1 VLLIPWER
9 AAEIVTFGALLAF
22 TAVNFVA
29 LMSFW
34 FSKEAAGNRSFFVD
48 AFVPGFGCVFC
59 FILLIGLQTWTKYAG
74 LSWLAIGFIYAAYTT
89 RMFTLRPKVFDFN
102 EVPAAAE

>member
-1 VLLIPWER
+1 MTMGINCR
-9 AAEIVTFGALLAF
+9 RTRGGALLAF

-34 FSKEAAGNRSFFVD
+34 FARAAGGNRSFFVD
-48 AFVPGFGCVFC
+48 AFVPAFGCVFC
-59 FILLIGLQTWTKYAG
+59 FALLIGLQTWTKYAG
-74 LSWLAIGFIYAAYTT
+74 LAWLGIGFVYAAYTT

-102 EVPAAAE
+102 ETPVLSE